1 MAGPEKRKHPISEM
15 ATGKI
20 HPIQAMNKS
29 INERENRGSAREDFS
44 MNKDE
49 RAGMKRVIESA
60 AKFQPYKK
68 K

>member
-1 MAGPEKRKHPISEM
+1 MAEPERRKHPISEM

-20 HPIQAMNKS
+20 HPIQAMNKAL
-29 INERENRGSAREDFS
+29 NEKEDRGSPREDFT
-44 MNKDE
+44 MNRDE

>member
-20 HPIQAMNKS
+20 HPIQEMN
-29 INERENRGSAREDFS
+29 INLNKMENRPSVKGDFRMS
-44 MNKDE
+44 RDE
-49 RAGMKRVIESA
+49 KEGMKRIIESA

>member
-1 MAGPEKRKHPISEM
+1 MAGPEKKKHPISEM

-20 HPIQAMNKS
+20 HPIQAMNKAL
-29 INERENRGSAREDFS
+29 NEKENRGSPREDFS
-44 MNKDE
+44 MNKNE
-49 RAGMKRVIESA
+49 REGMKRVLESA

>member
-1 MAGPEKRKHPISEM
+1 MAEPEKRKHPISEM

-20 HPIQAMNKS
+20 HPIQAMNKAM
-29 INERENRGSAREDFS
+29 NGKENRGSVREDFT
-44 MNKDE
+44 MNRNE
-49 RAGMKRVIESA
+49 REGMKRILDSA

>member
-1 MAGPEKRKHPISEM
+1 MAEPEKKKHPISEM

-20 HPIQAMNKS
+20 HPIQAMNKAM
-29 INERENRGSAREDFS
+29 NEKENRGSVREDFR
-44 MNKDE
+44 MNRDE
-49 RAGMKRVIESA
+49 REGMKRIIESA